1 MFHHGGSLWG
11 SVLESKHLGWQDL
24 NEEEKSNESICLT
37 KKNESIWWEDLR
49 LVCDSEVKGWVNSM
63 MEWKIRDEKHSRF
76 WEDKWVGRIVCKIP
90 LQDYTLYQSKNGR
103 VFIKW
108 EE

>member
-1 MFHHGGSLWG
+1 
-11 SVLESKHLGWQDL
+11 
-24 NEEEKSNESICLT
+24 
-37 KKNESIWWEDLR
+37 
-49 LVCDSEVKGWVNSM
+49 M

-108 EE
+108 EEWNMANGVGTLNGGNNGLNGIGYSGGFAKFSW